1 MILIYPIK
9 YMELFHL
16 KANIKKRPTYAIFH
30 HNYKI
35 MAKIQKN
42 QDKKKPL
49 SIKNIY
55 IYLDILE
62 ILCIFATEIIFIST

>member
-42 QDKKKPL
+42 QDKKKL
-49 SIKNIY
+49 F
-55 IYLDILE
+55 L
-62 ILCIFATEIIFIST
+62 

>member
-1 MILIYPIK
+1 
-9 YMELFHL
+9 MELFHL

-42 QDKKKPL
+42 QDKKEASFYKKHL
-49 SIKNIY
+49 HIFGYFRNIVY
-55 IYLDILE
+55 F
-62 ILCIFATEIIFIST
+62 CN